1 MPDISEKFV
10 VVTITHH
17 EARVWATGISP
28 GSMPERIYAPTSHN
42 GNHFKSDPKI
52 SGRGDSHGVPAY
64 FEEVA
69 QAVAKASGIL
79 LLGHGKGKASS
90 MLHFIQFLERKHPDI
105 AKKVVDAVD
114 TRLQE
119 MTEPGI
125 LAMARDWFGAHK
137 P

>member
-1 MPDISEKFV
+1 MIDISEKFV
-10 VVTITHH
+10 VVTITQH

-28 GSMPERIYAPTSHN
+28 GSMPERIYAPALHN
-42 GNHFKSDPKI
+42 GNHFKHDPKI

-69 QAVAKASGIL
+69 KAVAKASGIL

-90 MLHFIQFLERKHPDI
+90 MLHFTQFLERKHPDL

-119 MTEPGI
+119 MTEPEI
-125 LAMARDWFGAHK
+125 LALARDWFSAHK
-137 P
+137 A